1 LEASND
7 AAAEVVEPDLD
18 DAEPGSGATTPP
30 GGRSPISVPLRPV
43 PNALGMGTPP
53 AVNGLMTTE
62 AAVSAAAELN
72 RQARQ
77 REAARVRNAR
87 RR

>member
-1 LEASND
+1 MS
-7 AAAEVVEPDLD
+7 
-18 DAEPGSGATTPP
+18 TPP
-30 GGRSPISVPLRPV
+30 D
-43 PNALGMGTPP
+43 A
-53 AVNGLMTTE
+53 NGLMTLE

-77 REAARVRNAR
+77 REAARIRNAR